1 MNQTCNLVLGITI
14 WPGFILSHLT
24 CILLLSDLA
33 SISLLHTSSPLHS
46 PISNFPP
53 NFKNFNLHFQENEK
67 TLDQPRKSIFC
78 KIDVLMYNDESP
90 RERELIVYF
99 ESEKGTWNWK
109 LGFNHRAQDSN
120 AFFQLFRLIYF
131 SGIFFVF
138 LRLIWLAFLFEW
150 HKLENQTEKEKEK
163 AVWWVGK
170 MMKEMEILRES
181 NQLSRRERK
190 TGLKKNTSIWNYR

>member
-1 MNQTCNLVLGITI
+1 MNQTCNLVLGITT

-46 PISNFPP
+46 PISNFPL
-53 NFKNFNLHFQENEK
+53 NFKTFTLHFQENEK
-67 TLDQPRKSIFC
+67 TLDQPRKSIFY

-90 RERELIVYF
+90 RERKLIVYF

-120 AFFQLFRLIYF
+120 VFFSAFSSDLF
-131 SGIFFVF
+131 SGKVSFFFCFFFDDMACF
-138 LRLIWLAFLFEW
+138 L
-150 HKLENQTEKEKEK
+150 
-163 AVWWVGK
+163 VWMAQIRKSNREIKRKGCLVGGK
-170 MMKEMEILRES
+170 NDERDGDL
-181 NQLSRRERK
+181 ERK
-190 TGLKKNTSIWNYR
+190 